1 MISLIQAIA
10 TVAAAST
17 DTDRPTDTGAFTS
30 SAAEEP
36 ANSAGWVTKVKV
48 RYSTY
53 AKRSTTES
61 ETLSRPRPSAVIP
74 SAAGVDSV
82 QDGNQMSSFDR
93 VVTVTI
99 PREVAFDLNAH
110 RSQVDR
116 PGGSMHSGRGMR
128 VSSIIQPRIRR
139 SFSAGS
145 ADRSRNGRWGG
156 WVKGALMTKTALVG
170 LYLAIAIVLPVVG
183 AHADGGWVAI
193 ARDGSGY
200 WGYANDYPDSRSAAS
215 AALRGCG
222 HGGCK
227 LAFSERA
234 NCLAYAESRA
244 GGYWDAYA

>member
-1 MISLIQAIA
+1 
-10 TVAAAST
+10 VAL
-17 DTDRPTDTGAFTS
+17 
-30 SAAEEP
+30 EP
-36 ANSAGWVTKVKV
+36 V
-48 RYSTY
+48 
-53 AKRSTTES
+53 
-61 ETLSRPRPSAVIP
+61 
-74 SAAGVDSV
+74 GVDSV

>member
-1 MISLIQAIA
+1 MAL
-10 TVAAAST
+10 
-17 DTDRPTDTGAFTS
+17 
-30 SAAEEP
+30 EP
-36 ANSAGWVTKVKV
+36 V
-48 RYSTY
+48 
-53 AKRSTTES
+53 
-61 ETLSRPRPSAVIP
+61 
-74 SAAGVDSV
+74 GVDSV

-116 PGGSMHSGRGMR
+116 PGGSMHSGSGMR

-200 WGYANDYPDSRSAAS
+200 WGYANDYPDSQICGFGGAEG
-215 AALRGCG
+215 LRARRVQAGVFGARKLLGVCG
-222 HGGCK
+222 KPRRWLLGRICI
-227 LAFSERA
+227 R
-234 NCLAYAESRA
+234 
-244 GGYWDAYA
+244 